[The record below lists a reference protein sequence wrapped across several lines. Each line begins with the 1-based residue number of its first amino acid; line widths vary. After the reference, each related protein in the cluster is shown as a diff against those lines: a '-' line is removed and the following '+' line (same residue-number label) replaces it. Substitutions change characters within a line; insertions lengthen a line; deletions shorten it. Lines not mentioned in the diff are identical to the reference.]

1 MAVTQFKTGSSFK
14 NLTKYNDF
22 LTSNSAYKPPAYESI
37 ASATGTGSS
46 GTITFS
52 SISGT
57 YTSLQIRVTV
67 RDTNAS
73 TGFGTL
79 TLRLNNDSGTN
90 YTRHNIL
97 CLDPGVDPAQ
107 SAISQNAFRID
118 CIPNANNAA
127 NVVGA
132 AIYDIDDYAST
143 TRNKTIRAF
152 SGGNLNGSGSSV
164 VNITSGLWLNT
175 AAITRIDFLAQA
187 SFSTQTTISLYGIRG

>member
-1 MAVTQFKTGSSFK
+1 MGGILTALIGSYSPVAGAF
-14 NLTKYNDF
+14 
-22 LTSNSAYKPPAYESI
+22 ESI

-52 SISGT
+52 SIPST
-57 YTSLQIRVTV
+57 YVGLQIRVTV
-67 RDTNAS
+67 RDTTAN

-90 YTRHNIL
+90 YTSHNIF
-97 CLDPGVDPAQ
+97 CIDPGVEPPQ

-118 CIPNANNAA
+118 CNPNANTAA

-132 AIYDIDDYAST
+132 AIYDIHDYAST

-152 SGGNLNGSGSSV
+152 SGGNLNGSGASV
-164 VNITSGLWLNT
+164 INVTSGLYLST
-175 AAITRIDFLAQA
+175 TAITRIDFLATA
-187 SFSTQTTISLYGIRG
+187 SFSTQTTISLYGIKGA